1 MPLTVTVKQTGEG
14 TYTVSPVGSIDA
26 QTHTIL
32 GTEIGTILDKKASH
46 IIFDMKD
53 VRYVSSAGIS
63 VVLTAEKALKLAGG
77 SALIVH
83 LQPQIRKV
91 FDIVQALP
99 PEQIFS
105 SVQEMDQYLKEIQRK
120 VKEGEME

>member
-1 MPLTVTVKQTGEG
+1 MPLKVNVEKTGEAV
-14 TYTVSPVGSIDA
+14 YTVRPVGAIDSN
-26 QTHTIL
+26 THTIL
-32 GTEIGTILDKKASH
+32 GDEIIAVLEKSATR

-53 VRYVSSAGIS
+53 VNYVSSAGIS
-63 VVLTAEKALKLAGG
+63 VILMAEKALKLAGG

-91 FDIVQALP
+91 FEIVQALP

-105 SVQEMDQYLKEIQRK
+105 SITEMDQYLTEIQRK
-120 VKEGEME
+120 VKEGEIK